1 MRNYICALAGLTFL
15 LVLHICAPVGLL
27 AKVFY
32 AKEEALRAAFPEA
45 DVIDKQTF
53 FLTDDQKKQ
62 VETLARTRLDSKLV
76 TLYIGR
82 RRQKP
87 LGYAIID
94 VHTVRTLPE
103 AVMVVL
109 SPEGRV
115 ASTLILA
122 FYEPLE
128 YLPSERWL
136 KQFDQ
141 ARLTPD
147 LRVGGRIAGITG
159 ATLTA
164 RAMTD
169 AVRKVLALYQ
179 VLIAK
184 GGG

>member
-1 MRNYICALAGLTFL
+1 MRALAGLTFL
-15 LVLHICAPVGLL
+15 LVLHFCAPVGLL

-32 AKEEALRAAFPEA
+32 AKEEALRSAFPEA
-45 DVIDKQTF
+45 DVIDKRTF

-76 TLYIGR
+76 TLYIGKR
-82 RRQKP
+82 GQKP
-87 LGYAIID
+87 LGYAMID

-109 SPEGRV
+109 SLEGRV
-115 ASTLILA
+115 VSTLILA

-128 YLPSERWL
+128 YLPNERWL
-136 KQFDQ
+136 TQFDQ

-159 ATLTA
+159 ATLTT
-164 RAMTD
+164 RAMTES
-169 AVRKVLALYQ
+169 VRKVLALYQ